1 MEEYFHEP
9 ESQTVNCLYY
19 KIVTLI
25 LTILE
30 FLPHEVIFQAPTYN
44 SCQDF
49 AAALPLC
56 AITRFK
62 TYVDISIIFFPSFMS
77 SVSVP
82 ISTRLVEFIL
92 FLGPTSAKPQC
103 PYQDEA
109 VLNAYQERIQSFH
122 VLDVISNH
130 SVASALRDLSA
141 FEKLAHSGHVIPSIC
156 RAV

>member
-1 MEEYFHEP
+1 
-9 ESQTVNCLYY
+9 
-19 KIVTLI
+19 
-25 LTILE
+25 
-30 FLPHEVIFQAPTYN
+30 
-44 SCQDF
+44 
-49 AAALPLC
+49 
-56 AITRFK
+56 
-62 TYVDISIIFFPSFMS
+62 MS

-130 SVASALRDLSA
+130 SVASALGDLSV
-141 FEKLAHSGHVIPSIC
+141 FEELAYSGHIIPSIC